1 MCVDTLWMF
10 VPFIYSLSDFT
21 AGTYAYFCSFVH
33 AVGPKAL
40 QAIQIDIEF
49 EKQKSRQNLEKK
61 KFFFLVLYFVTQKFP
76 QFIFNSIFPL

>member
-1 MCVDTLWMF
+1 MF

-21 AGTYAYFCSFVH
+21 AGTYVYFCSFVH

-49 EKQKSRQNLEKK
+49 EKN
-61 KFFFLVLYFVTQKFP
+61 FCLVLCDTKVSSVY
-76 QFIFNSIFPL
+76 I